1 MLFKMLLFNIVNFRW
16 KRPELPEI
24 DPKKDKLIFQQLD
37 IDHYIGNKYFS
48 SYICNEK
55 KYFYFEYENLPF
67 Y

>member
-48 SYICNEK
+48 SYI
-55 KYFYFEYENLPF
+55 
-67 Y
+67 